1 MTTLYKKVG
10 RRYRPVAEHEEWDSY
25 PAGAHLV
32 VCSPGS
38 TLQRF
43 NVDPDRAGLLA
54 AAEPLRG
61 QIRALVM
68 DLHKMRPTRR
78 PVTLQQAAAWRRFQK
93 AMGGDGCFVEYATIC
108 TMRWPVAEAK
118 NSRPDNKAFHVE
130 RVTHWMPLPEL
141 PGAKGEE
148 K

>member
-43 NVDPDRAGLLA
+43 DINPDRAGLLA
-54 AAEPLRG
+54 AAEPLRA

-68 DLHKMRPTRR
+68 ELHRMRPPRA
-78 PVTLQQAAAWRRFQK
+78 PVTQKQADAWHAFER
-93 AMGGDGCFVEYATIC
+93 AMGNDAYVVEYASVGEIADAVVDLIVT
-108 TMRWPVAEAK
+108 EAGK
-118 NSRPDNKAFHVE
+118 
-130 RVTHWMPLPEL
+130 
-141 PGAKGEE
+141 
-148 K
+148 

>member
-25 PAGAHLV
+25 PEGTHIV

-38 TLQRF
+38 TLRRF

-54 AAEPLRG
+54 AAEPLRD
-61 QIRALVM
+61 QIRTLVM

-78 PVTLQQAAAWRRFQK
+78 PVTMQQAAAWRRFQK
-93 AMGGDGCFVEYATIC
+93 AMGNDAYAVEYASVGEIADA
-108 TMRWPVAEAK
+108 VV
-118 NSRPDNKAFHVE
+118 DLIV
-130 RVTHWMPLPEL
+130 
-141 PGAKGEE
+141 KGEV

>member
-10 RRYRPVAEHEEWDSY
+10 RRYKPAAEHEEWDSY

-38 TLQRF
+38 TLRRF
-43 NVDPDRAGLLA
+43 DIDPDRAGLLA
-54 AAEPLRG
+54 AAEPLRD

-68 DLHKMRPTRR
+68 ELHRMRPTRR
-78 PVTLQQAAAWRRFQK
+78 PVTQAQADAWRAFER
-93 AMGGDGCFVEYATIC
+93 AMGNDGYVVEYASVGEIADA
-108 TMRWPVAEAK
+108 VV
-118 NSRPDNKAFHVE
+118 DLIVE
-130 RVTHWMPLPEL
+130 
-141 PGAKGEE
+141 GEG

>member
-10 RRYRPVAEHEEWDSY
+10 RRYRPVAEHEEWDRY

-38 TLQRF
+38 TLRRF

-61 QIRALVM
+61 QIRTLVM
-68 DLHKMRPTRR
+68 ELHKMRPTRR
-78 PVTLQQAAAWRRFQK
+78 PVTMQ
-93 AMGGDGCFVEYATIC
+93 
-108 TMRWPVAEAK
+108 
-118 NSRPDNKAFHVE
+118 
-130 RVTHWMPLPEL
+130 
-141 PGAKGEE
+141 
-148 K
+148 

>member
-25 PAGAHLV
+25 PDGAHLV

-38 TLQRF
+38 TLRRF
-43 NVDPDRAGLLA
+43 SIDPDRAGLLA
-54 AAEPLRG
+54 AAEPLRS

-78 PVTLQQAAAWRRFQK
+78 PVTLEQKAAWHAFER
-93 AMGGDGCFVEYATIC
+93 AMGNDAYCTEYASVGEIADA
-108 TMRWPVAEAK
+108 VV
-118 NSRPDNKAFHVE
+118 DLI
-130 RVTHWMPLPEL
+130 VTE
-141 PGAKGEE
+141 GAK
-148 K
+148 